1 MKVILTQCV
10 QGIGDTHDIVTVS
23 DGYGLNFL
31 IRNGKAISAT
41 QSQQRVA
48 HMHKEKLLND
58 KGVQEKLL
66 EQNITT
72 LSEARITIAVPVN
85 EKNHLYEA
93 VGVPEIL
100 SAIFKQTKVSLPKDM
115 IKLEHP
121 IKEVGTYDIPITHG
135 KLFGKFSIIVES
147 RQ

>member
-1 MKVILTQCV
+1 MKVILTQRV
-10 QGIGDTHDIVTVS
+10 RGVGDIHDVVTVT

-41 QSQQRVA
+41 QSQQRIA
-48 HMHKEKLLND
+48 NMHREKLLND
-58 KGVQEKLL
+58 REVQEKLL
-66 EQNITT
+66 EQNIST

-100 SAIFKQTKVSLPKDM
+100 SAISEQAKVLLPKDM
-115 IKLEHP
+115 IKLEYP
-121 IKEVGTYDIPITHG
+121 IKEVGTYDIPLTHG
-135 KLFGKFSIIVES
+135 KLFGKFSITVEPC
-147 RQ
+147 Q